1 MVCGSDCVMGINYKT
16 ETHQAKKPFP
26 LVNPGKYKSSRPPM
40 FKSGWEAE
48 VFRAMDINPFVL
60 EWGYEPFPIYYHH
73 PFYMNYTI
81 YWPDIYAHI
90 QMNSGVQQK
99 LLIEIKPAKFCV
111 MPKAPKP
118 PKGNDPKK
126 WDRYRKSMVRFT
138 SAQKDY
144 MVNKA
149 KWEAASLWCLKNNF
163 VWRILN
169 EENSTSLFKS

>member
-1 MVCGSDCVMGINYKT
+1 MGINYKT

-48 VFRAMDINPFVL
+48 VFRAMDINPFVI

-90 QMNSGVQQK
+90 QMDSGVQQK
-99 LLIEIKPAKFCV
+99 ILAEIKPS
-111 MPKAPKP
+111 
-118 PKGNDPKK
+118 KK
-126 WDRYRKSMVRFT
+126 TARFYRVVFMCSSSDST
-138 SAQKDY
+138 LY
-144 MVNKA
+144 I
-149 KWEAASLWCLKNNF
+149 NF
-163 VWRILN
+163 DKKIV
-169 EENSTSLFKS
+169 LF